1 MKYKIGEV
9 AKMIGL
15 SIPTLRFYDHE
26 GLLPF
31 VNRTEN
37 GIRVFTEEDLKS
49 INLVNCIKGS
59 GATIKEIKHYMDL
72 CQIGD
77 STLNERLNFFIGKKE
92 NVLNQLQE
100 LQNVLSTIEHK
111 IDYYQIAINAG
122 TEEVHKLKKKDN

>member
-31 VNRTEN
+31 VNRSEN
-37 GIRVFTEEDLKS
+37 GIREFTEEDLNT
-49 INLVNCIKGS
+49 IHLVNCIKGA
-59 GATIKEIKHYMDL
+59 GASIKEIKYYMDL

-77 STLNERLNFFIGKKE
+77 ATLNERLDFFLVKKQ
-92 NVLNQLQE
+92 NVLKQIQE
-100 LQNVLSTIEHK
+100 LQKVMSTIDHK
-111 IDYYQIAINAG
+111 IDYYQVAIKLG
-122 TEEVHKLKKKDN
+122 TEEVHRLKKKEN

>member
-1 MKYKIGEV
+1 MNYKIGEV
-9 AKMIGL
+9 AKMFGL

-31 VNRTEN
+31 VNKSES

-49 INLVNCIKGS
+49 VNLVNCIKGA
-59 GATIKEIKHYMDL
+59 GASIKEIKYYMDL

-77 STLNERLNFFIGKKE
+77 STLNERLDFFLVKKD
-92 NVLNQLQE
+92 NVLKQIQD

-111 IDYYQIAINAG
+111 IDYYQVAIESG